1 MKSFEEAVSNRR
13 TNYALSKEIK
23 ISPEVIIDKI
33 KKMVQEAPSAFNMQ
47 STRVVIA
54 LGENHDAIWQITKD
68 ILRKIVPAEHFAPT
82 EEKLNGFAAAYGTV
96 LFFDETETVE
106 AMQKQFAAY
115 AENFPIWAQQAN
127 GMAQFA
133 VWTAL
138 ADLGLGVNLQHYN
151 PLIDDAVKAKFG
163 VPASWKLIGQMPF
176 GQPVQLP
183 KPIEKI
189 AIEDRV
195 KVFSGND

>member
-1 MKSFEEAVSNRR
+1 MKSFEEAVSIRR
-13 TNYALSKEIK
+13 TNYTLSKEIQVA
-23 ISPEVIIDKI
+23 PELIVEKI

-47 STRVVIA
+47 STRVVVA

-68 ILRKIVPAEHFAPT
+68 ILKKIVPAENFAPT

-115 AENFPIWAQQAN
+115 ADNFPIWAQQAN

-138 ADLGLGVNLQHYN
+138 SDLGLGANLQHYN
-151 PLIDDAVKAKFG
+151 PLIDDAVKEKFS
-163 VPASWKLIGQMPF
+163 VPSTWKLLGQMPF
-176 GQPVQLP
+176 GQPVQGP
-183 KPIEKI
+183 KDIEKMT
-189 AIEDRV
+189 IEDRV
-195 KVFSGND
+195 KVFS

>member
-82 EEKLNGFAAAYGTV
+82 EEKLNGFAAASDKAYSRKDISAFARV
-96 LFFDETETVE
+96 FF
-106 AMQKQFAAY
+106 
-115 AENFPIWAQQAN
+115 IWIN
-127 GMAQFA
+127 
-133 VWTAL
+133 
-138 ADLGLGVNLQHYN
+138 
-151 PLIDDAVKAKFG
+151 IVK
-163 VPASWKLIGQMPF
+163 
-176 GQPVQLP
+176 
-183 KPIEKI
+183 
-189 AIEDRV
+189 
-195 KVFSGND
+195 

>member
-1 MKSFEEAVSNRR
+1 MKSFEEAVSVRR
-13 TNYALSKEIK
+13 TNYTLSKEIQVA
-23 ISPEVIIDKI
+23 PELIIEKI

-47 STRVVIA
+47 STRVVVA

-68 ILRKIVPAEHFAPT
+68 ILKKIVPAENFAPT

-115 AENFPIWAQQAN
+115 ADNFPIWAQQAN

-138 ADLGLGVNLQHYN
+138 TDLGLGANLQHYN
-151 PLIDDAVKAKFG
+151 PLIDDAVKEKFS

-176 GQPVQLP
+176 GQPVQGP
-183 KPIEKI
+183 KDIEKM

-195 KVFSGND
+195 KVFS

>member
-1 MKSFEEAVSNRR
+1 MKSFEEAVSVRR
-13 TNYALSKEIK
+13 TNYTLSKDIQVA
-23 ISPEVIIDKI
+23 PELIVEKI

-47 STRVVIA
+47 STRVVVA

-68 ILRKIVPAEHFAPT
+68 ILKKIVPAENFAPT

-115 AENFPIWAQQAN
+115 ADNFPVWAQQAN

-138 ADLGLGVNLQHYN
+138 TDLGLGANLQHYN
-151 PLIDDAVKAKFG
+151 PLIDDAVKEKFS

-176 GQPVQLP
+176 GQPIQGP
-183 KPIEKI
+183 KDIEKMT
-189 AIEDRV
+189 IEDRV
-195 KVFSGND
+195 KVFS

>member
-138 ADLGLGVNLQHYN
+138 TDLGLGVNLQHYN

-176 GQPVQLP
+176 GQPEQLP
-183 KPIEKI
+183 KSIEKM

-195 KVFSGND
+195 KVFPGNN

>member
-138 ADLGLGVNLQHYN
+138 ADLGLGVSLQHYN
-151 PLIDDAVKAKFG
+151 PLIDKDVATEWNIQK
-163 VPASWKLIGQMPF
+163 SWKLISEMPF
-176 GQPVQLP
+176 GNPLSEP
-183 KPIEKI
+183 DEKEFSP
-189 AIEDRV
+189 IEDRV
-195 KVFSGND
+195 KVFR

>member
-1 MKSFEEAVSNRR
+1 MKSFEEDVRNRR
-13 TNYALSKEIK
+13 TKYALRKEIK
-23 ISPEVIIDKI
+23 ISPGVIIDKI

-138 ADLGLGVNLQHYN
+138 TDLGLGVNLQHYN

-183 KPIEKI
+183 KPIEKM

-195 KVFSGND
+195 KVFPGNN